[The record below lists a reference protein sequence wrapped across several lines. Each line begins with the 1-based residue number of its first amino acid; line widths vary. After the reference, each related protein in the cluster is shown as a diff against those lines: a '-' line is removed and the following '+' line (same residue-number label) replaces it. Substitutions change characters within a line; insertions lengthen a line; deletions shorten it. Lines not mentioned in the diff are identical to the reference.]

1 MELKMLI
8 WSIVLGLLH
17 IGLTATLSTQ
27 QRGLAWNT
35 GARDS
40 TTPLTGV
47 AARVDRA
54 LQNFKET
61 FPLFAAAILALLFT
75 QHANAE
81 TAMGAQLYFWARVAY
96 IPVYAAGISYLR
108 TLIWAVSIAGIV
120 MMLMPLF

>member
-1 MELKMLI
+1 MLI

-27 QRGLAWNT
+27 QRGFAWNT
-35 GARDS
+35 GARDA

-61 FPLFAAAILALLFT
+61 FPLFAAAVLALLFT
-75 QHANAE
+75 QHASAE
-81 TAMGAQLYFWARVAY
+81 TAMGAQLYFWTRVAY
-96 IPVYAAGISYLR
+96 IPVYAVGISYLR
-108 TLIWAVSIAGIV
+108 TLIWVGSIAGIV
-120 MMLMPLF
+120 MVLMPLF